1 VDPVVPVPR
10 PPTLLLAAAVVGLEA
25 LALVGLAVLELTSLD
40 SRRLALGVST
50 ALFFLL
56 LAAGLGLCA
65 RGLAVVSS
73 WARGPVVA
81 AQLIVLLL
89 ATSFWGGETTT
100 VSLVL
105 LAAAAL
111 GLVGV
116 LHPASTRALAADDA

>member
-1 VDPVVPVPR
+1 MPPR
-10 PPTLLLAAAVVGLEA
+10 TPPTLLLAAAVVGLEA
-25 LALVGLAVLELTSLD
+25 LALVALAVLELTSLD

-73 WARGPVVA
+73 WARGPAVA

-89 ATSFWGGETTT
+89 SFSFWGGETRW

-105 LAAAAL
+105 LAAAAV
-111 GLVGV
+111 GLVGL
-116 LHPASTRALAADDA
+116 LHPASTAALAADDA